1 MSERR
6 RQPGAAGPTAA
17 NLTIHSEALA
27 HRVLIFCVVAEI
39 LFVFLDYHIN
49 FGEWTAIGAMRR
61 MFNIAREDSLASW
74 FATTQT
80 LMTGLTLGL
89 IYLAARRQP
98 GMGWKAT
105 GWLVLASFFVY
116 MAVDDGAQ
124 LHERLGST
132 FEAMREDAGASL
144 DFFPSYTWQLIF
156 LPFFGGLGLF
166 MLVFL
171 WRELGSPSSRAL
183 LLTAISF
190 QVFAV
195 GLDFLEGLEPNHPW
209 NLYAAISDRYALE
222 TWTEWRFG
230 ESAYDTLDHFSRSIE
245 EALEMA
251 AISILWFLFLRH
263 LSIVPGHLNIR
274 FSNGATKGGP

>member
-1 MSERR
+1 MSST
-6 RQPGAAGPTAA
+6 PVK
-17 NLTIHSEALA
+17 LTVDSEQLA
-27 HRVLIFCVVAEI
+27 RRVLLFCITVEI

-49 FGEWTAIGAMRR
+49 YSEWTQIGAMRR
-61 MFNIAREDSLASW
+61 MFNIAREDGLASW

-80 LMTGLTLGL
+80 LMAGLTLGL
-89 IYLAARRQP
+89 IYLAVKKRLGAR
-98 GMGWKAT
+98 WEAT
-105 GWLVLASFFVY
+105 GWLVLASFFIY
-116 MAVDDGAQ
+116 MAIDDGAQ

-132 FEAMREDAGASL
+132 FAAMREDAGSSL

-156 LPFFGGLGLF
+156 LPFFGALGLF

-171 WRELGSPSSRAL
+171 WRQLDSTSSRVL

-195 GLDFLEGLEPNHPW
+195 GMDFVEGLDPEHRW
-209 NLYAAISDRYALE
+209 NLYTAISDRYDLE
-222 TWTEWRFG
+222 PWTQARFG
-230 ESAYDTLDHFSRSIE
+230 ETAYDALQHFSRSGE

-263 LSIVPGHLNIR
+263 LGVAAGEVRIR
-274 FSNGATKGGP
+274 FLAKEL

>member
-1 MSERR
+1 MSKRR
-6 RQPGAAGPTAA
+6 RQARVAGSTAVE
-17 NLTIHSEALA
+17 LTIDSEALA
-27 HRVLIFCVVAEI
+27 RRVLILCVVAEI
-39 LFVFLDYHIN
+39 LFVLLDYHIN
-49 FGEWTAIGAMRR
+49 FGEWTDIGAMRR
-61 MFNIAREDSLASW
+61 LFNIAREDSLASW

-80 LMTGLTLGL
+80 LLAGLTLGL
-89 IYLAARRQP
+89 IYLVTRGQP

-105 GWLVLASFFVY
+105 AWLVLASFFIY

-132 FEAMREDAGASL
+132 VDAMRVATGASL

-156 LPFFGGLGLF
+156 LPFFGALGLF

-171 WRELGSPSSRAL
+171 WRELGSPSSRVL
-183 LLTAISF
+183 LSTAIAF

-195 GLDFLEGLEPNHPW
+195 GLDFLEGLEPDHPW
-209 NLYAAISDRYALE
+209 NLYAAISDRYDLE
-222 TWTEWRFG
+222 PWTESRFG
-230 ESAYDTLDHFSRSIE
+230 ESSYDALDHFSRSME

-263 LSIVPGHLNIR
+263 WSVVPGHLKIR
-274 FSNGATKGGP
+274 FSSSKDGL